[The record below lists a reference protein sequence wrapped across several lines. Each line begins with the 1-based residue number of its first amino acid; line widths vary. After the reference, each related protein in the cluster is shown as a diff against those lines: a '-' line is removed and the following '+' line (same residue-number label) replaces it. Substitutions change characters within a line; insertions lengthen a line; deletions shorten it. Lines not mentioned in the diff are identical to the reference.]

1 MNIEVR
7 EKRVLSSDGVHTL
20 VGRVYIPDV
29 APRAIFHVVHG
40 MTEYIGRYD
49 SFMREM
55 AARGYVVFG
64 YDHLGHGETA
74 GDGEL
79 GYFAGRDG
87 YDLLALDVKIFSDEM
102 KAAYPTL
109 PYYLMGHSMG
119 SFVVRLA
126 TERYVRPDKLVIMGT
141 GGPNGAAGIGLA
153 FLKIIRAFKG
163 EKHISETANSLAFG
177 SYNKRYKSERDPNSW
192 LTKDESVRKRFALD
206 PKCNFRFTV
215 SAMIDLVTLNKLTNR
230 EAWFKNMPFIPI
242 LLVSGEGDPVG
253 DYGKGVKKV
262 YKKLTKYGKN
272 AELILYPTGRHEI
285 LNDDTKGKVTADIA
299 AFLAR

>member
-1 MNIEVR
+1 MIEIK
-7 EKRVLSSDGVHTL
+7 EKRVLSSDGIHTL
-20 VGRVYIPDV
+20 SGRVYIPETQPK
-29 APRAIFHVVHG
+29 ALLHVVHG

-55 AARGYVVFG
+55 AARGYLVFG

-74 GDGEL
+74 GEGEL
-79 GYFAGRDG
+79 GFFASRGG

-126 TERYVRPDKLVIMGT
+126 TEWYVRPDKLVVMGT

-153 FLKIIRAFKG
+153 FLKTIRAFRG
-163 EKHISETANSLAFG
+163 EKHISKTAEKLAFG
-177 SYNKRYKSERDPNSW
+177 SYNKRYKSEHDQNSW
-192 LTKDESVRKRFALD
+192 LTKDETMRNRFRLD
-206 PKCNFRFTV
+206 PKCNFKFTV

-230 EAWFKNMPFIPI
+230 TAWFKNMPFIPI

-262 YKKLTKYGKN
+262 YKKLVAYGKN

-299 AFLAR
+299 AFLAE